1 MPNLYER
8 SMRARGPLLTQGQL
22 ERSLAGIV
30 RGHHKHDSGLSLPLA
45 VSHQGTARALNRLD
59 PIRSGNYT
67 FYLVTKLPI
76 IGADEE
82 VFYIRD
88 GEKTAHEAGA
98 FMALEAAGQNVPA
111 IYLGFTYT
119 YGGKVRFGVATSDLT
134 MGGICRLERPPITN
148 PIERIH
154 AVIQISQGGVTRT
167 IYCDAKSYEQN
178 NPKHAETGAPFIAQG
193 AIIDLGSLD

>member
-1 MPNLYER
+1 MPNLFDR
-8 SMRARGPLLTQGQL
+8 SMQARAPLLDQAHL
-22 ERSLAGIV
+22 KRSLSGIV
-30 RGHHKHDSGLSLPLA
+30 RSHHKHDSGLSLPLV
-45 VSHQGTARALNRLD
+45 VSHPGSVRALNRLD

-67 FYLVTKLPI
+67 FHLVTKLPI
-76 IGADEE
+76 IGVDEE

-88 GEKTAHEAGA
+88 GEKVAHEAGA
-98 FMALEAAGQNVPA
+98 FMALEAIGKNVPG

-119 YGGKVRFGVATSDLT
+119 YGGDVRFGVVTSDLT